1 MKSCILMLL
10 SEYTVECG
18 REWILLFG
26 LGVGGDLAFRAFVH
40 IFPFFLCSS
49 YFFWKEKHLVSCPV
63 PNLLHQMRKKD

>member
-26 LGVGGDLAFRAFVH
+26 LGARGWG
-40 IFPFFLCSS
+40 
-49 YFFWKEKHLVSCPV
+49 
-63 PNLLHQMRKKD
+63 